1 MRHLVTLAV
10 VSTLA
15 LGTIASAQTQRRS
28 RGAETAGPRDEVICR
43 RFVRTGS
50 LADFYRVCKTRGE
63 WDRERMNIHNGTMNR
78 NSCQTEGVGGHAG
91 PGGYGGQLACGI

>member
-10 VSTLA
+10 VSAVAFT
-15 LGTIASAQTQRRS
+15 TVASAQTQRRGRS
-28 RGAETAGPRDEVICR
+28 AEAAGPRDEVICR

-63 WDRERMNIHNGTMNR
+63 WDRERMNIRNGALNG
-78 NSCQTEGVGGHAG
+78 NSCRTESVGGQA
-91 PGGYGGQLACGI
+91 PASYGGQIPCGI